1 MAREYKLRLGDG
13 TVVAVDQEGLRTW
26 AVDGNAMVQAAG
38 SQHWRPLKEV
48 LAEVAASSPRKG
60 PRLDDGIP
68 LIPLKPLDDA
78 PLARAP
84 AAPKSGA
91 AGLAGAASGWLARLS
106 GRSAGEAAPA
116 PGGGDAPGLRL
127 APEGEEPEAEEFYE
141 GPGVLSVAWLWLRR
155 LVLIGAL
162 VVGGLVAANTW
173 QTWLPVVTQVGL
185 VIFTKVDE
193 YVHPERA
200 RKPGAGSEGARR
212 EGDRQAQEAL
222 REAAVRLPHLSRDTI
237 QLVMSSNA
245 WMVPDPPEVFSRA
258 YAAAKRGAPALAPG
272 EAQELKTLE
281 AAMLAGLRPA
291 ERQRVRDYER
301 ARLQRATLPSE
312 DSDVAGLFARGTAA
326 LPAASRARLQA
337 LFGKAIAAGLSG
349 GA

>member
-13 TVVAVDQEGLRTW
+13 TVVAVDEQGLRTW
-26 AVDGNAMVQAAG
+26 AVDGQAMAQAAG

-68 LIPLKPLDDA
+68 VIRLKPLDDA
-78 PLARAP
+78 PSARA
-84 AAPKSGA
+84 AAGPRTGA
-91 AGLAGAASGWLARLS
+91 SGLAGAASGWLARLS
-106 GRSAGEAAPA
+106 GRGSGAAAPA
-116 PGGGDAPGLRL
+116 PGGGDAAALRL
-127 APEGEEPEAEEFYE
+127 APDDDEPEDEELYDE
-141 GPGVLSVAWLWLRR
+141 PGVLSVAWLWLRR
-155 LVLIGAL
+155 LVLVGAL
-162 VVGGLVAANTW
+162 VVGGVVAANTW

-193 YVHPERA
+193 YVHPEHA
-200 RKPGAGSEGARR
+200 RTPGGGSES
-212 EGDRQAQEAL
+212 DRQSQVAL
-222 REAAVRLPHLSRDTI
+222 HEAAVRLPHLSPDTI

-245 WMVPDPPEVFSRA
+245 WMVPNPPEVFSRA

-281 AAMLAGLRPA
+281 AAMLSGLRPA
-291 ERQRVRDYER
+291 ERQRVREYER
-301 ARLQRATLPSE
+301 ARLQRATMPSE
-312 DSDVAGLFARGTAA
+312 DSDMAGLFARGATA

>member
-13 TVVAVDQEGLRTW
+13 TVVAVDEQGLRSW
-26 AVDGNAMVQAAG
+26 AVDGSAMVQAAG
-38 SQHWRPLKEV
+38 SQQWRPLKEV
-48 LAEVAASSPRKG
+48 LAEIAASSPRKG

-68 LIPLKPLDDA
+68 IIPLKPLDDA
-78 PLARAP
+78 PSARAA
-84 AAPKSGA
+84 AAPGSGA

-106 GRSAGEAAPA
+106 GRPSGKAAPA
-116 PGGGDAPGLRL
+116 PGGDASALRL
-127 APEGEEPEAEEFYE
+127 VADDDEPEDEDLYDT
-141 GPGVLSVAWLWLRR
+141 PGVLSVAWLWLRR

-162 VVGGLVAANTW
+162 VVGGVVAANTW

-193 YVHPERA
+193 YVHPERV
-200 RKPGAGSEGARR
+200 RKPGAGSA
-212 EGDRQAQEAL
+212 GDRQAQEAL
-222 REAAVRLPHLSRDTI
+222 REAAVRLPHLSQDTI

-245 WMVPDPPEVFSRA
+245 WMVPNPPEVFSRA
-258 YAAAKRGAPALAPG
+258 YAAAKRGAPALAPD

-291 ERQRVRDYER
+291 ERQRVREYER
-301 ARLQRATLPSE
+301 AREQRATMPSE
-312 DSDVAGLFARGTAA
+312 DSDVAGLFARGATA

>member
-13 TVVAVDQEGLRTW
+13 TVVAVDEQGLRTW
-26 AVDGNAMVQAAG
+26 AVDGKAMVQPAG

-48 LAEVAASSPRKG
+48 LAEIAASSPRKG
-60 PRLDDGIP
+60 PRPDDGIP
-68 LIPLKPLDDA
+68 IIPLKPLDDA
-78 PLARAP
+78 PSARAGS
-84 AAPKSGA
+84 APKSGA
-91 AGLAGAASGWLARLS
+91 AGFAGAASGWLARLS
-106 GRSAGEAAPA
+106 GRSSGEAVPA
-116 PGGGDAPGLRL
+116 PGGAASALRQ
-127 APEGEEPEAEEFYE
+127 APEDHEPEAEELYDE
-141 GPGVLSVAWLWLRR
+141 PGVLSVAWLWLRR
-155 LVLIGAL
+155 LVLIGAV
-162 VVGGLVAANTW
+162 VVGGVVAASTW
-173 QTWLPVVTQVGL
+173 PTWLPVVTQIGL

-200 RKPGAGSEGARR
+200 RKPGAGSEG
-212 EGDRQAQEAL
+212 DRQAQEAL
-222 REAAVRLPHLSRDTI
+222 REAAARLPHLSPDTI

-258 YAAAKRGAPALAPG
+258 YAAARRGASALPPG
-272 EAQELKTLE
+272 EADELKTLE

-291 ERQRVRDYER
+291 ERLRVREYER
-301 ARLQRATLPSE
+301 ARLQRATMPSE
-312 DSDVAGLFARGTAA
+312 DRDVAGLFARGAAA

>member
-1 MAREYKLRLGDG
+1 MGREYKLRLGDG
-13 TVVAVDQEGLRTW
+13 TVVAVDAQGLRTW
-26 AVDGNAMVQAAG
+26 AVDGNATVQAAG

-48 LAEVAASSPRKG
+48 LAELAASAPGKG

-68 LIPLKPLDDA
+68 IIPLKPLDDA
-78 PLARAP
+78 PAARA
-84 AAPKSGA
+84 AASPGSAA
-91 AGLAGAASGWLARLS
+91 AGLAGAASGWLARLK
-106 GRSAGEAAPA
+106 GRSSGEAAPA
-116 PGGGDAPGLRL
+116 PGGVEAPAPRL
-127 APEGEEPEAEEFYE
+127 TSEDDEPEAEELYDE
-141 GPGVLSVAWLWLRR
+141 PGVLSVAWLWLRR

-173 QTWLPVVTQVGL
+173 PTWLPVVTQVGL

-193 YVHPERA
+193 YVHPERV
-200 RKPGAGSEGARR
+200 RKAGPAS
-212 EGDRQAQEAL
+212 EGDRQAQDAV
-222 REAAVRLPHLSRDTI
+222 REAAVRLPHLSPDTI

-291 ERQRVRDYER
+291 ERQRVREYER
-301 ARLQRATLPSE
+301 ARLQRATMPSE
-312 DSDVAGLFARGTAA
+312 DRDVAGLFARGAAA

-337 LFGKAIAAGLSG
+337 LFGKTIAAGLSG

>member
-13 TVVAVDQEGLRTW
+13 TVVAVDEQGLRTW

-68 LIPLKPLDDA
+68 IIPLKPLDDA
-78 PLARAP
+78 PSARA
-84 AAPKSGA
+84 AAGPRTGA
-91 AGLAGAASGWLARLS
+91 AGLAGAASGWLVRLS
-106 GRSAGEAAPA
+106 GRSSGEAAPA
-116 PGGGDAPGLRL
+116 HGGGDASALRL
-127 APEGEEPEAEEFYE
+127 APEDEEPAAEDLYDA
-141 GPGVLSVAWLWLRR
+141 PGVLSVAWLWLRR

-162 VVGGLVAANTW
+162 VVGGVVAANTW
-173 QTWLPVVTQVGL
+173 PTWLPVVTQVGL

-200 RKPGAGSEGARR
+200 RKPNADS
-212 EGDRQAQEAL
+212 EGDRQGQEAL
-222 REAAVRLPHLSRDTI
+222 REAAVRLPHLSPDTI

-245 WMVPDPPEVFSRA
+245 WMVPNPPEVFSRA
-258 YAAAKRGAPALAPG
+258 YAAAKRGAPSLVPN
-272 EAQELKTLE
+272 EAEELKTLE
-281 AAMLAGLRPA
+281 TAMLAGLRPA
-291 ERQRVRDYER
+291 ERQRVREYER

-312 DSDVAGLFARGTAA
+312 DRDMVGLFARGATA
-326 LPAASRARLQA
+326 LPAPTRARLQA

>member
-13 TVVAVDQEGLRTW
+13 TVVAVDEQGLRTW
-26 AVDGNAMVQAAG
+26 AVDGQAMVQAAG

-68 LIPLKPLDDA
+68 IIPLKPLDDA
-78 PLARAP
+78 PSARA
-84 AAPKSGA
+84 AAGARTGA

-106 GRSAGEAAPA
+106 GRGSGAAAPA
-116 PGGGDAPGLRL
+116 PGGGDAAALRL
-127 APEGEEPEAEEFYE
+127 APDDDEPEDEELYDE
-141 GPGVLSVAWLWLRR
+141 PGVLSVAWLWLRR
-155 LVLIGAL
+155 LVLVGAL
-162 VVGGLVAANTW
+162 VVGAVVAANTW

-193 YVHPERA
+193 YVHPEHA
-200 RKPGAGSEGARR
+200 RKPGSGSES
-212 EGDRQAQEAL
+212 DRQAQDAV
-222 REAAVRLPHLSRDTI
+222 REAAVRLPHLSPDTI

-245 WMVPDPPEVFSRA
+245 WMVPNPPEVFSRA
-258 YAAAKRGAPALAPG
+258 YAAATRGAPALAPG

-291 ERQRVRDYER
+291 ERQRVREYER
-301 ARLQRATLPSE
+301 ARQQRATMPSE
-312 DSDVAGLFARGTAA
+312 DSDVAGLFARGATT

-337 LFGKAIAAGLSG
+337 LFGKAIAAGLNG